1 MNLFYQAL
9 SFAKASRDYLT
20 VLAHKLFNRDYHTKI
35 LTLMITIVGT
45 GRVGV
50 AIAIH
55 LAIKELDDL
64 MLIDIIEG
72 LPQGEALDL
81 THMCATLG
89 IDIDISG
96 SNDYKDMSGSEL
108 VIVPAGFIRTA
119 DMSRLDLL
127 HKNSEVIKTVSKG
140 IKEYAPNSKVIMV
153 TNPLDVMT
161 YLAYKVTGFERNRV
175 FGFSGLLD
183 TARYRS
189 LIAKELGVAAS
200 SIHTT
205 IIGEHGD
212 TMVLLPRFTTVGGV
226 PLESLMSKE
235 KIQQI
240 IERTKKM
247 GAEIIKLKKW
257 SASHAVGAGVATMVE
272 AIVKDTKSVI
282 PVSTY
287 LQGEYGVS
295 DVCAVV
301 PTIIGKNGVEK
312 ILELPLNDE
321 ERAAFLNSVETIKS
335 AISQLKF

>member
-1 MNLFYQAL
+1 
-9 SFAKASRDYLT
+9 
-20 VLAHKLFNRDYHTKI
+20 
-35 LTLMITIVGT
+35 MITIVGT

-50 AIAIH
+50 AVATH
-55 LAIKELDDL
+55 LAIKGLDDL

-81 THMCATLG
+81 THMCTTLG

-96 SNDYKDMSGSEL
+96 SNDYRDMSGSEL

-127 HKNSEVIKTVSKG
+127 NKNSEVIKTVSKG
-140 IKEYAPNSKVIMV
+140 IKEYAPNSKVIIV

-161 YLAYKVTGFERNRV
+161 YLAYKVTVFERNRV

-183 TARYRS
+183 TSRYRS

-200 SIHTT
+200 SVYTT

-226 PLESLMSKE
+226 PLESLMPKE

-257 SASHAVGAGVATMVE
+257 SASHAVGAGVAMMAE
-272 AIVKDTKSVI
+272 AIIKDTKSVI

-321 ERAAFLNSVETIKS
+321 ERTAFLKSIETIKS
-335 AISQLKF
+335 AISQLQF

>member
-1 MNLFYQAL
+1 
-9 SFAKASRDYLT
+9 
-20 VLAHKLFNRDYHTKI
+20 
-35 LTLMITIVGT
+35 MITIIGT

-50 AIAIH
+50 AVAIH
-55 LAIKELDDL
+55 LAIKGLDDI

-127 HKNSEVIKTVSKG
+127 YKNSEVIKAVSKG

-161 YLAYKVTGFERNRV
+161 YLAYKVTGFESNRV
-175 FGFSGLLD
+175 LGFSGLLD
-183 TARYRS
+183 TSRYKS

-200 SIHTT
+200 TIYTT

-212 TMVLLPRFTTVGGV
+212 TMVLLPRFTMVGGV
-226 PLESLMSKE
+226 PLESLIPKE

-257 SASHAVGAGVATMVE
+257 SASHAVGAGVATMAE
-272 AIVKDTKSVI
+272 AIIKDTKAVI

-295 DVCAVV
+295 DVCVVV
-301 PTIIGKNGVEK
+301 PAVIGKNGIEK
-312 ILELPLNDE
+312 IIELPLNDE
-321 ERAAFLNSVETIKS
+321 ERTAFLKSVETVKS
-335 AISQLKF
+335 AISQLKL

>member
-1 MNLFYQAL
+1 
-9 SFAKASRDYLT
+9 
-20 VLAHKLFNRDYHTKI
+20 
-35 LTLMITIVGT
+35 MITIIGT

-50 AIAIH
+50 AVAIH
-55 LAIKELDDL
+55 LAIKGLDDI

-127 HKNSEVIKTVSKG
+127 YKNSEVIKAVSKG

-175 FGFSGLLD
+175 LGFSGLLD
-183 TARYRS
+183 TSRYKS

-200 SIHTT
+200 TIYTT

-212 TMVLLPRFTTVGGV
+212 TMVLLPRFTMVGGV
-226 PLESLMSKE
+226 PLESLIPKE

-257 SASHAVGAGVATMVE
+257 SASHAVGAGVATMAE
-272 AIVKDTKSVI
+272 AIIKDTKAVI

-295 DVCAVV
+295 DVCVVV
-301 PTIIGKNGVEK
+301 PAVIGKNGIEK
-312 ILELPLNDE
+312 IIELPLNDE
-321 ERAAFLNSVETIKS
+321 ERAAFLKSVETVKS
-335 AISQLKF
+335 AISQLKL

>member
-1 MNLFYQAL
+1 
-9 SFAKASRDYLT
+9 
-20 VLAHKLFNRDYHTKI
+20 
-35 LTLMITIVGT
+35 MITIIGA

-50 AIAIH
+50 AVAIH
-55 LAIKELDDL
+55 LAIKGLDDI

-127 HKNSEVIKTVSKG
+127 YKNSEVIKAVSKG

-161 YLAYKVTGFERNRV
+161 YLAYKVTGFESNRV
-175 FGFSGLLD
+175 LGFSGLLD
-183 TARYRS
+183 TSRYKS

-200 SIHTT
+200 TIYTT

-212 TMVLLPRFTTVGGV
+212 TMVLLPRFTMVGGV
-226 PLESLMSKE
+226 PLESLIPKE

-257 SASHAVGAGVATMVE
+257 SASHAVGAGVATMAE
-272 AIVKDTKSVI
+272 AIIKDTKAVI

-295 DVCAVV
+295 DVCVVV
-301 PTIIGKNGVEK
+301 PAVIGKNGIEK
-312 ILELPLNDE
+312 IIELPLNDE
-321 ERAAFLNSVETIKS
+321 ERAAFLKSVETVKS
-335 AISQLKF
+335 AISQLKL

>member
-1 MNLFYQAL
+1 
-9 SFAKASRDYLT
+9 
-20 VLAHKLFNRDYHTKI
+20 
-35 LTLMITIVGT
+35 MITIIGA

-50 AIAIH
+50 AVAIH
-55 LAIKELDDL
+55 LAIKGLDDI

-127 HKNSEVIKTVSKG
+127 YKNSEVIKAVSKG

-161 YLAYKVTGFERNRV
+161 YLAYKVTGFESNRV
-175 FGFSGLLD
+175 LGFSGLLD
-183 TARYRS
+183 TSRYKS

-200 SIHTT
+200 TIYTT

-212 TMVLLPRFTTVGGV
+212 TMVLLPRFTMVGGV
-226 PLESLMSKE
+226 PLESLIPKE

-257 SASHAVGAGVATMVE
+257 SASHAVGAGVATMAE
-272 AIVKDTKSVI
+272 AIIKDTKAVI

-295 DVCAVV
+295 DVCVVV
-301 PTIIGKNGVEK
+301 PAVIGKNGIEK
-312 ILELPLNDE
+312 IIELPLNDE
-321 ERAAFLNSVETIKS
+321 ERTAFLKSVETVKS
-335 AISQLKF
+335 AISQLKL

>member
-1 MNLFYQAL
+1 
-9 SFAKASRDYLT
+9 
-20 VLAHKLFNRDYHTKI
+20 
-35 LTLMITIVGT
+35 MITIIGT

-50 AIAIH
+50 AVAIH
-55 LAIKELDDL
+55 LAIKGLDDI

-127 HKNSEVIKTVSKG
+127 YKNSEVIKAVSKG

-175 FGFSGLLD
+175 LGFSGLLD
-183 TARYRS
+183 TSRYKS

-200 SIHTT
+200 TIYTT

-212 TMVLLPRFTTVGGV
+212 TMVLLPRFTMVGGV
-226 PLESLMSKE
+226 PLESLIPKE

-257 SASHAVGAGVATMVE
+257 SASHAVGAGVATMAE
-272 AIVKDTKSVI
+272 AIIKDTKAVI

-295 DVCAVV
+295 DVCVVV
-301 PTIIGKNGVEK
+301 PAVIGKNGIEK
-312 ILELPLNDE
+312 IIELPLNDE
-321 ERAAFLNSVETIKS
+321 ERTAFLKSVETVKS
-335 AISQLKF
+335 AISQLKL

>member
-1 MNLFYQAL
+1 A
-9 SFAKASRDYLT
+9 
-20 VLAHKLFNRDYHTKI
+20 
-35 LTLMITIVGT
+35 

-50 AIAIH
+50 AVAIH
-55 LAIKELDDL
+55 LAIKGLDDI

-127 HKNSEVIKTVSKG
+127 YKNSEVIKAVSKG

-175 FGFSGLLD
+175 LGFSGLLD
-183 TARYRS
+183 TSRYKS

-200 SIHTT
+200 TIYTT

-212 TMVLLPRFTTVGGV
+212 TMVLLPRFTMVGGV
-226 PLESLMSKE
+226 PLESLIPKE

-257 SASHAVGAGVATMVE
+257 SASHAVGAGVATMAE
-272 AIVKDTKSVI
+272 AIIKDTKAVI

-295 DVCAVV
+295 DVCVVV
-301 PTIIGKNGVEK
+301 PAVIGKNGIEK
-312 ILELPLNDE
+312 IIELPLNDE
-321 ERAAFLNSVETIKS
+321 ERAAFLKSVETVKS
-335 AISQLKF
+335 AISQLKL